1 MNVLLISCYELGHQ
15 PLHIASAGAF
25 LRAAGHDVRAVDLSI
40 QTLADADLDSPDLV
54 AIAVPMHTAMRL
66 AVPVA
71 LALRARRG
79 ADVRIVLFGL
89 YAPLCGPALEPGL
102 VDAVLGGE
110 YEQALV
116 SLAGGT
122 ADSRTIVL
130 DRLQFP
136 IPARDLL
143 PPLERYTTLL
153 VDGESRLTGYVEAT
167 RGCVHRCR
175 HCPVPAVYDGRIRVW
190 QRDVLVEDVASL
202 WDRGMRH
209 LTFGDPDFLNAVP
222 HSLAVARSVHE
233 RCPELTFDITTKVE
247 HILEHP
253 GVIAELRDLG
263 LLFIVSAVESTS
275 ARVLDILDKGHSKD
289 DVLTALAI
297 CRAVGVAFRPSLL
310 PFTPWST
317 MRDQIDLL
325 DLITG
330 NDLIDGVDPVQLSI
344 RLLVPPGSL
353 LLARPEMQ
361 EHLHGYD
368 VAGFSHLW
376 QHPDPAMDALQAEI
390 AALVARDA
398 DRGAPPRS
406 THAAIRTLTAR
417 AVEASGLTWSDA
429 GRELPAAR
437 GTTPRLS
444 EPWFCCA
451 EPTTAQLATAGAQAL
466 KPRRTLSTTSSAK
479 STSSTPPNIRR
490 K

>member
-1 MNVLLISCYELGHQ
+1 VRVLLISCYELGHQ
-15 PLHIASAGAF
+15 PLHVASAAAF
-25 LRAAGHDVRAVDLSI
+25 LRAADHDVRAVDLSV
-40 QTLADADLDSPDLV
+40 QTLDDADLDSPELV

-71 LALRARRG
+71 RALRARRG
-79 ADVRIVLFGL
+79 ADVCIALFGL

-102 VDAVLGGE
+102 ADAVLGGE

-116 SLAGGT
+116 SLANGQ

-136 IPARDLL
+136 LPARDLL
-143 PPLERYTTLL
+143 PPLDRYTTLL
-153 VDGESRLTGYVEAT
+153 IDDGAARMTGYVEAT

-190 QRDVLVEDVASL
+190 QRETLVEDVARL
-202 WDRGMRH
+202 WDDGMRH

-222 HSLAVARSVHE
+222 HALAVARAVHE

-247 HILEHP
+247 HVLEHP
-253 GVIAELRDLG
+253 SVIAELRDLG

-275 ARVLDILDKGHSKD
+275 ARVLDILDKGHSAE
-289 DVLTALAI
+289 DVLTALDI
-297 CRAVGVAFRPSLL
+297 CRSVGVAFRPSLL

-317 MRDQIDLL
+317 LQDQIDLL
-325 DLITG
+325 DLIAN
-330 NDLIDGVDPVQLSI
+330 NDLIDSVDPVQLSI

-353 LLARPEMQ
+353 LLERPEMR

-368 VAGFSHLW
+368 ADGFSHLW
-376 QHPDPAMDALQAEI
+376 QHPDPAMDQLQAEI
-390 AALVARDA
+390 AALVATDA
-398 DRGAPPRS
+398 DSSAPPRS
-406 THAAIRTLTAR
+406 THTATRRLTAR
-417 AVEASGLTWSDA
+417 AAEAAGLVWADA
-429 GRELPAAR
+429 DRALPPGRGA
-437 GTTPRLS
+437 TPRLS

-451 EPTTAQLATAGAQAL
+451 EPTTAQLAVAGVGL
-466 KPRRTLSTTSSAK
+466 GV
-479 STSSTPPNIRR
+479 
-490 K
+490 

>member
-1 MNVLLISCYELGHQ
+1 MSVLLISCYELGHQ
-15 PLHIASAGAF
+15 PLHVASAAAF
-25 LRAAGHDVRAVDLSI
+25 LRAADHDVRAVDLAV
-40 QTLADADLDSPDLV
+40 QTLDEADLDTPELV

-71 LALRARRG
+71 RALRARRG
-79 ADVRIVLFGL
+79 SDVRIALFGL

-116 SLAGGT
+116 AFANGD

-136 IPARDLL
+136 LPARDLL
-143 PPLERYTTLL
+143 PPLDRYTTLL
-153 VDGESRLTGYVEAT
+153 IDGESRVTGYVEAT

-190 QRDVLVEDVASL
+190 QRDGLVDDVGRL
-202 WDRGMRH
+202 WDQGMRH

-222 HSLAVARSVHE
+222 HALAVAHAVHE

-253 GVIAELRDLG
+253 DVVAELRDLG
-263 LLFIVSAVESTS
+263 LLFLVSAVESTS
-275 ARVLDILDKGHSKD
+275 PLVLDILDKGHSAD
-289 DVLTALAI
+289 DVRTALAI
-297 CRAVGVAFRPSLL
+297 CRANGVAFRPSLL

-317 MRDQIDLL
+317 LRDQIDLL
-325 DLITG
+325 DLIAA
-330 NDLIDGVDPVQLSI
+330 NHLIDSVDPVQLSI

-353 LLARPEMQ
+353 LLERPEMRA
-361 EHLHGYD
+361 HLHGYD
-368 VAGFSHLW
+368 PEGFSHLW
-376 QHPDPAMDALQAEI
+376 QHPDPAMDALQLEI
-390 AALVARDA
+390 ADLVATDA
-398 DRGAPPRS
+398 DSGAAPRM
-406 THAAIRTLTAR
+406 THAAIRRITAR
-417 AVEASGLTWSDA
+417 AADAAGISWPDAERDLPLSGGA
-429 GRELPAAR
+429 
-437 GTTPRLS
+437 TPRLS

-451 EPTTAQLATAGAQAL
+451 EPTTAQLALAGVGL
-466 KPRRTLSTTSSAK
+466 GV
-479 STSSTPPNIRR
+479 
-490 K
+490 